1 MIDPLLSLAFSMHSR
16 KGVYALLLGSGVS
29 RSAGIPTGWEVVL
42 DLIRKLAQIKGE
54 DCGDDPAAWYRDN
67 FGEDPDYGKLL
78 DYIAHSPAER
88 SSLLRSYFEPSEEER
103 EQGLKLPTEA
113 HRAIAEL
120 VAKGYVR
127 AIITTNFDRLLERAV
142 EAAGV
147 VPTVVITPDAVEGAM
162 PLTHT
167 DCTII
172 KVHGDYLDTRI
183 KNTPAELSQYDERM
197 NRLLD
202 RVFDEYGLVV
212 CGWSAEWDTALRAA
226 LERCSSHRFTTF
238 WAARGEPK
246 EAAQRLINL
255 RRAEVIRIRDADSFF
270 QELAEKISA
279 LEEVDRPH
287 PLSAKVAAATLKKYL
302 PEERHKIRLHDLV
315 MGEAR
320 MLYDELSEDR
330 FSLNTPFTDQEFI
343 NRVRRYEALTEILQ
357 AMMITGCYWGEEK
370 HIDLWVKCLELIS
383 NPPEDKGGIYGWL
396 KLRLYPALLLL
407 YAGGIAAV
415 AAQRYSTFAA
425 LLTKAKVYKQGT
437 DYPLVLKLYPGAV
450 MEREIRQ
457 KLPGMKDHY
466 TPLNDHLFELLREP
480 LREFLPQDRH
490 HQKCFDRFE
499 YLLALVYA
507 DIYHKHGG
515 GALGPVGCFGWRR
528 SIIKEIEIEVK
539 EAGNEWLPLKAGLF
553 DGATERFQFIKA
565 EFDKQILQRLPWW

>member
-1 MIDPLLSLAFSMHSR
+1 MIDPLFSLAFSMHSR

-42 DLIRKLAQIKGE
+42 DLISKLAQIKDE

-88 SSLLRSYFEPSEEER
+88 SSLLRSYFEPDEEER

-113 HRAIAEL
+113 HKAIAEL

-127 AIITTNFDRLLERAV
+127 VIITTNFDRLLERAV

-147 VPTVVITPDAVEGAM
+147 VPTVVSTPDAVEGAM
-162 PLTHT
+162 PLAHT

-255 RRAEVIRIRDADSFF
+255 RLAEVIRIRDADSFF
-270 QELAEKISA
+270 RELADKVSA

-320 MLYDELSEDR
+320 KLYDELSEGC

-357 AMMITGCYWGEEK
+357 AMMITGCYWGEEI
-370 HIDLWVKCLELIS
+370 HNDLWVKCLELIA
-383 NPPEDKGGIYGWL
+383 NPPGERNGLTVWL
-396 KLRLYPALLLL
+396 NLRLYPALLIL
-407 YAGGIAAV
+407 YAGGIASI

-425 LLTKAKVYKQGT
+425 LLTKAKILEQGES
-437 DYPLVLKLYPGAV
+437 YPLVLCLCPVAV
-450 MEREIRQ
+450 MEGDVGQ
-457 KLPGMKDHY
+457 KLPGMDRHR
-466 TPLNDHLFELLREP
+466 TPLNDHLFGLLREP

-490 HQKCFDRFE
+490 YQKCFDRFE
-499 YLLALVYA
+499 YLLAL
-507 DIYHKHGG
+507 IYVDLRQKQGG
-515 GALGPVGCFGWRR
+515 NIWGPVGCFGWRR
-528 SIIKEIEIEVK
+528 SIIREIEIEVK

-553 DGATERFQFIKA
+553 DGSTERFQFIKA

>member
-1 MIDPLLSLAFSMHSR
+1 MIDPLFSLAFSMHSR

-42 DLIRKLAQIKGE
+42 HLIRKLAQIKDE

-113 HRAIAEL
+113 HKAIAEL

-127 AIITTNFDRLLERAV
+127 VIITTNFDRLLERAV

-147 VPTVVITPDAVEGAM
+147 VPTVVSTPDAVEGAM
-162 PLTHT
+162 PLAHT

-226 LERCSSHRFTTF
+226 LERCSSHRYTTF

-315 MGEAR
+315 MGETR

-450 MEREIRQ
+450 MEREIGQ

-553 DGATERFQFIKA
+553 DGSTERFQFIKA

>member
-1 MIDPLLSLAFSMHSR
+1 MIDPLFSLAFSMHSR

-42 DLIRKLAQIKGE
+42 HLIRKLAQIKDE

-113 HRAIAEL
+113 HKAIAEL

-127 AIITTNFDRLLERAV
+127 VIITTNFDRLLERAV

-147 VPTVVITPDAVEGAM
+147 VPTVVSTPDAVEGAM
-162 PLTHT
+162 PLAHT

-226 LERCSSHRFTTF
+226 LERCSSHRYTTF

-450 MEREIRQ
+450 MEREIGQ

-553 DGATERFQFIKA
+553 DGSTERFQFIKA